1 MENKYLKYKYKY
13 LQAKLSIS
21 NQIKGG
27 SSSAIIPLEECPV
40 CLENKHLYSIFQCT
54 HLVCISCIVIHL
66 LGVYT
71 DRNIRTCP
79 LCRSQTDN
87 NKLEQ
92 MSSIIQ
98 MRINNIES
106 SNLKYNTL
114 FSLPKQ
120 LGNYLNRPN
129 LIRVRTRVITTVGIG
144 IGISMVANIN
154 TIVGGLFRLL
164 RSLENQTAITP
175 VLDQLVWVPI
185 LAGITYYP
193 VFDGIILPR
202 INHELQHDTDINIF
216 KKTIRNL
223 SICLVIDAIPVI
235 IRWTIGITCEQQT
248 EIINGLL
255 YRIGSQFMR
264 GGAKDDDS
272 FENYNIIINDT
283 NYEQFRINI
292 IKLYNNLDEYNSH
305 GLEDCTTYLEI
316 YDKQKINSS
325 I

>member
-13 LQAKLSIS
+13 LQAKHSIS
-21 NQIKGG
+21 NQIIGG
-27 SSSAIIPLEECPV
+27 SSSAIIPLDECPV
-40 CLENKHLYSIFQCT
+40 CLENKHLYSIFQCI

-114 FSLPKQ
+114 FDLPKQ
-120 LGNYLNRPN
+120 IGNYLNRPN
-129 LIRVRTRVITTVGIG
+129 LIRVRTRVRTTVGIG
-144 IGISMVANIN
+144 IGFSMVANIN

-164 RSLENQTAITP
+164 QSLENQTAITP

-185 LAGITYYP
+185 LVGITYYP

-202 INHELQHDTDINIF
+202 INQEPRHDTNINIF

-223 SICLVIDAIPVI
+223 SICLVIDTIPVI

-248 EIINGLL
+248 DIINGLL
-255 YRIGSQFMR
+255 FRIGGQFMR
-264 GGAKDDDS
+264 GGSMKEDS
-272 FENYNIIINDT
+272 SENYNIIINDT
-283 NYEQFRINI
+283 NYEQFRMNI
-292 IKLYNNLDEYNSH
+292 KKLYNNLNKYNSQE
-305 GLEDCTTYLEI
+305 LDCMTYLEI
-316 YDKQKINSS
+316 YDKKKINSS
-325 I
+325 T